1 MTKIK
6 TALVTGSTSG
16 IGLASAKTLAGKGV
30 QVMLHGL
37 EDSTTGDAIAAEIEQ
52 EFNVKARYYCAD
64 LSKASLI
71 DDLFNAMLTEFG
83 GIDIL
88 INNAGIQYTSATVDY
103 PVDKWDLVI
112 AINLSAAFHTTRLAL
127 PFMQKSG
134 WGRIVNIASAHGL
147 VGSANK
153 SAYCAAKH
161 GLVGFTKVVAIE
173 NAALGITANCIC
185 PGWTD
190 TPLLNQ
196 QFAAY
201 GEQNDV
207 SFEEAK
213 LGLIKTKAPYP
224 DLIQPSAIGEMIH
237 FLCTDAAQ
245 AITGSSLPIDGGWT
259 AQ

>member
-16 IGLASAKTLAGKGV
+16 IGLATAKTLAAKGI
-30 QVMLHGL
+30 QIMLHGL
-37 EDSTTGDAIAAEIEQ
+37 EDNTTGEAIAAEIEQ
-52 EFNVKARYYCAD
+52 AYNVKARYFSAD
-64 LSKASLI
+64 LSQAALI
-71 DDLFNAMLTEFG
+71 DDLFNAVQTEFG
-83 GIDIL
+83 GVDIL
-88 INNAGIQYTSATVDY
+88 VNNAGIQYTCTTVDY
-103 PVDKWDLVI
+103 PADKWDLVL
-112 AINLSAAFHTTRLAL
+112 AVNLSAAFHTTRLAL
-127 PFMQKSG
+127 PFMQEAG

-173 NAALGITANCIC
+173 NAELGITANSIC

-201 GEQNDV
+201 GEQNGV
-207 SFEEAK
+207 PFEEAK
-213 LGLIKTKAPYP
+213 SGLIKTKAPYP
-224 DLIQPSAIGEMIH
+224 KLIDPSAIGEMVC

-245 AITGSSLPIDGGWT
+245 AITGSSLPIDGAWT